1 MTEAVPPIDF
11 KPSSESGRRT
21 LTAVCR
27 SAAAFLVLAGTC
39 VLLGW
44 QFRVPLLR
52 GDFQG
57 TFVAPLTAFYTALLG
72 ACILAL
78 GMWPD
83 RRGVK
88 WVARFVAVV
97 VIVHSLEVIWE
108 VVSGQYL
115 PFHARFFEHRM
126 DDWLVTPTKGRFS
139 FPAAVALFFAGS
151 SVGFQTLR
159 RYREASILYIPT
171 LAVAYLA
178 LIGYAYNVQSL
189 YGGYM
194 ALNTAMLFLILGVAL
209 ACLRPDHG
217 MAALLISDQAGG
229 IVFRRMFPLVVLAF
243 PVLGSIRLEL
253 QKNGYVE
260 FEVGTALFVITTVII
275 FVAML
280 ISMVRA
286 LDRLDTERT
295 KAIAVM
301 QQTEK
306 LAVAGRLASTVAH
319 EINNPLEAIVN
330 LVYLLRLDPSLSA
343 EAREYVKIMEQELAR
358 VSHMTRRTL
367 GFYRETS
374 SATSISI
381 NDVVRE
387 ITEIYGAL
395 AERRGINLRLALGS
409 EIRVLA
415 IPTELRQILLNLLIT
430 AWEASPPTTGIV
442 TVGTRVDDGYGVIEV
457 EDNGTGIPVDLQE
470 KIFTPFFTTKKDT
483 GTGIGL
489 WVSRQLA
496 EKSAGDL
503 RFESQSGRTVFRLR
517 LPLEPA
523 VAIASD

>member
-1 MTEAVPPIDF
+1 MDTSPPAVDV
-11 KPSSESGRRT
+11 KPSSEAGRRT
-21 LTAVCR
+21 LTVVCR
-27 SAAAFLVLAGTC
+27 AAATFLIVAGSC

-52 GDFQG
+52 GEFQG
-57 TFVAPLTAFYTALLG
+57 TFVAPLTALYISLLG
-72 ACILAL
+72 GCIFAL

-88 WVARFVAVV
+88 WVTRFVALV
-97 VIVHSLEVIWE
+97 VILHSLEIVWE
-108 VVSGQYL
+108 TVTGQYL
-115 PFHARFFEHRM
+115 PFHARFFAHRM
-126 DDWLVTPTKGRFS
+126 DDWLVTPTKGRYS
-139 FPAAVALFFAGS
+139 FPAAMAFFFAAS
-151 SVGFQTLR
+151 SLLFQTLR
-159 RYREASILYIPT
+159 RYREASVLYIPS

-178 LIGYAYNVQSL
+178 LIGYAYSVQTL

-194 ALNTAMLFLILGVAL
+194 ALNTAMLFLILGIAL
-209 ACLRPDHG
+209 ACLRPDYG
-217 MAALLISDQAGG
+217 MPALLISDQAGG
-229 IVFRRMFPLVVLAF
+229 IVFRRMFPLVVIAF
-243 PVLGSIRLEL
+243 PMLGGLRLEL
-253 QKNGYVE
+253 QKDGWVSSE
-260 FEVGTALFVITTVII
+260 IGTALFVITTVII
-275 FVAML
+275 FVSML

-301 QQTEK
+301 QQSEK

-374 SATSISI
+374 SAIAVSL

-387 ITEIYGAL
+387 ITDIYGAL
-395 AERRGINLRLALGS
+395 AERRGINLRLALGADF
-409 EIRVLA
+409 RVRTV
-415 IPTELRQILLNLLIT
+415 PTELRQILLNILIN
-430 AWEASPPTTGIV
+430 ALEASPSTTGIV
-442 TVGTRVDDGYGVIEV
+442 TVGTRAEDGFGVIEV
-457 EDNGTGIPVDLQE
+457 EDNGDGIPADLQQ
-470 KIFTPFFTTKKDT
+470 KIFTPFFTTKQDT

-503 RFESQSGRTVFRLR
+503 QFESQPGRTVFRLR